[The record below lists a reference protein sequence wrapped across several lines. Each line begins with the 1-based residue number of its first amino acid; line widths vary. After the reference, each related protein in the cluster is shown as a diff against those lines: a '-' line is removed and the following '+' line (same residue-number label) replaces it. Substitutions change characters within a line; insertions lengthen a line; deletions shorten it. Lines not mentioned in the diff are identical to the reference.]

1 MKALTVDD
9 DAFSL
14 RLISGILER
23 NGIAV
28 EAVLSAKLAL
38 EYLLKGGHA
47 DVIIADITMPQMD
60 GFTFLKY
67 LKGNRRLA
75 RIPVILCS
83 SLNSEASIVQSIEA
97 GATGYI
103 VKPVKESVLI
113 PRVKKAIELYLGSI
127 VVVDDIELM
136 RNLLTR
142 VLNRD
147 CYNVL
152 SAASG
157 PEALDM
163 IKKNKVSLLI
173 ADISMP
179 EMDGLELLARVKET
193 NPRMPVLLMSG
204 RMEFDRSS
212 AVAAGADGF
221 IRKPFHNVEILTL
234 VQSYVH

>member
-1 MKALTVDD
+1 MKALVIDD

-14 RLISGILER
+14 KLLSSILDR

-28 EAVLSAKLAL
+28 EAVLSARLGL

-47 DVIIADITMPQMD
+47 DVIIADITMPHMD
-60 GFTFLKY
+60 GFTFLRH
-67 LKGNRRLA
+67 LKANRRLT

-97 GATGYI
+97 GATGYV
-103 VKPVKESVLI
+103 VKPVKEAVLI

-127 VVVDDIELM
+127 VVVDDVEIM

-142 VLNRD
+142 VLNRE

-152 SAASG
+152 PADSAAA
-157 PEALDM
+157 ALEL
-163 IKKNKVSLLI
+163 IEHNKVSLVI
-173 ADISMP
+173 SDISMP
-179 EMDGLELLARVKET
+179 EMDGFELLAKIKEHH
-193 NPRMPVLLMSG
+193 PRMAVLLMSG
-204 RMEFDRSS
+204 KYEFDRST

-221 IRKPFHNVEILTL
+221 IRKPFHNVEILTQ
-234 VQSYVH
+234 VQSFVH